1 MTVLASKKGVEFDEA
16 GFNRSRTLMQHRL
29 TAMIAQRLFSS
40 TEFYR
45 YMNSRENQYYI
56 KAMEV
61 LDNWSEMGEK
71 TLSAQTDK

>member
-1 MTVLASKKGVEFDEA
+1 
-16 GFNRSRTLMQHRL
+16 MQHRL